1 MNEIKDLRDSFARL
15 EQKVDSQNT
24 LHVEQSRMISKIYDE
39 LKGGEFTV
47 GAFNQIKKNTDDI
60 DHLNTWK
67 GDVDPTIKTL
77 RQTVSALVVS
87 AIAGFVGFIGW
98 LIKTLLTKAVELA
111 YYVAEHIGKHHA

>member
-98 LIKTLLTKAVELA
+98 LIKTLLTRAVALA
-111 YYVAEHIGKHHA
+111 YYVAEYFGKHHA

>member
-98 LIKTLLTKAVELA
+98 LIKTLLTKAVALA
-111 YYVAEHIGKHHA
+111 YNVAEHIGKHHA

>member
-24 LHVEQSRMISKIYDE
+24 LNVEQSRMISKIYDE

-98 LIKTLLTKAVELA
+98 LIKTLLTRAVALA

>member
-98 LIKTLLTKAVELA
+98 LIKTLLTRAVALA